1 MLYPVCL
8 KWNSLVD
15 DVIAHKYLS
24 VADSG
29 EGLGEPT
36 PSPSPSRIFTQ
47 TEARRAEKRFFG
59 DRPPPRF
66 IRVWMTPPPP
76 PLHLKVWIRHCLSHK
91 GNEGRLCHGW
101 LVHFVYKHANYATKF
116 AMKFEK
122 QFLNDKI
129 TASCKTY
136 MSPKD
141 YLKRCKQQKLI
152 FWKTSAEANKFSNT
166 TIASTSINCMFVHL
180 CDLCLLLHL
189 LCYLYLVSF
198 NIVGGYFYVLLN
210 LVAVTS
216 VWVLTAFVG
225 HSFSFKD
232 SVRCYF

>member
-1 MLYPVCL
+1 M
-8 KWNSLVD
+8 
-15 DVIAHKYLS
+15 
-24 VADSG
+24 
-29 EGLGEPT
+29 T
-36 PSPSPSRIFTQ
+36 PP
-47 TEARRAEKRFFG
+47 
-59 DRPPPRF
+59 
-66 IRVWMTPPPP
+66 PPPP

-101 LVHFVYKHANYATKF
+101 LVHF
-116 AMKFEK
+116 
-122 QFLNDKI
+122 LNDKI
-129 TASCKTY
+129 TASCQTD

-166 TIASTSINCMFVHL
+166 TIASTSIFCMFVHL

-198 NIVGGYFYVLLN
+198 NIVGGYFYVLLSF
-210 LVAVTS
+210 VAVTS
-216 VWVLTAFVG
+216 VWVLTAFAG